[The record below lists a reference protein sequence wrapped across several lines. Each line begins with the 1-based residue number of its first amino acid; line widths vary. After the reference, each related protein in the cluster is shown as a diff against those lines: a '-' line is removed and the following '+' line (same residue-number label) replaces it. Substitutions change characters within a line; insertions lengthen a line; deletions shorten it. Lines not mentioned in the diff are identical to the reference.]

1 MKKKKGTKTM
11 NNQVFMFIL
20 CAAFIL
26 AVIILQAVQIEREK
40 KKNAMKDKII
50 AGKNDYILRLYS
62 ELKKEKGIDK
72 PFMIP
77 LDPAPDFDIAAVFKA
92 AEEAATEE
100 PAAEEAAEEE
110 AEEGN
115 RVIAGTVDALE
126 PTTEG
131 GGSLG

>member
-1 MKKKKGTKTM
+1 MQSCSGLQQGLTKKKKKGLKIM
-11 NNQVFMFIL
+11 NNQILVFVL

-26 AVIILQAVQIEREK
+26 GVIIAQAVQIEREK

-77 LDPAPDFDIAAVFKA
+77 LDPAPDFDIEAVFKA
-92 AEEAATEE
+92 AEEEAKAEA
-100 PAAEEAAEEE
+100 AAEET
-110 AEEGN
+110 EEGG
-115 RVIAGTVDALE
+115 AA
-126 PTTEG
+126 
-131 GGSLG
+131 

>member
-1 MKKKKGTKTM
+1 M

-26 AVIILQAVQIEREK
+26 AVIIMQAVQIEREK

-50 AGKNDYILRLYS
+50 AGKNDYILRLYE

-77 LDPAPDFDIAAVFKA
+77 LDPAPDFDIEAVFKS
-92 AEEAATEE
+92 AEEDAT
-100 PAAEEAAEEE
+100 EE
-110 AEEGN
+110 AEEGG
-115 RVIAGTVDALE
+115 AA
-126 PTTEG
+126 
-131 GGSLG
+131 